1 MVLADENLDANS
13 ISERTVIF
21 DSFMNFMTD
30 VLFGIPGDLIIK
42 SAFPILSSV
51 CPFSS

>member
-13 ISERTVIF
+13 ISDSIVVF
-21 DSFMNFMTD
+21 DSFMNFMTG

-42 SAFPILSSV
+42 SDFQ
-51 CPFSS
+51 